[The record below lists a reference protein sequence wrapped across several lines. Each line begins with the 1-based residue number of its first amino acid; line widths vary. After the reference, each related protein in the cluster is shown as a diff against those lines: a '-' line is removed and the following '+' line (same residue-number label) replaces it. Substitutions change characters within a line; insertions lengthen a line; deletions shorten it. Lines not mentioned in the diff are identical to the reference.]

1 MVARVGWVRSLLAGL
16 LVVAAA
22 CGGGDDDGDNG
33 GSDDGAGS
41 GGAEAASSSTAPA
54 EAADVLRVLVT
65 NDDGVGAEGIDAL
78 VKGLED
84 LVDDV
89 EVTVVAPAANQSG
102 TGDST
107 TDPPPPAREAELLSG
122 HEAIAVE
129 GFPADAVNHALD
141 QVLDEPPHLVVSGVN
156 EGQNLGPVV
165 YASGTVGAA
174 RTAARRGV
182 PALAVSQGL
191 AEVLDYESG
200 VYFAT
205 DWVNQHRD
213 ALLAGEVGTD
223 TVANINVPSCTA
235 GEIRGIVE
243 VATATGGGERALDPA
258 DCTSA
263 VTDPP
268 DDIQGFLVGYA
279 VLADVALDP
288 PT

>member
-1 MVARVGWVRSLLAGL
+1 VVARVWWVRGLLAAV
-16 LVVAAA
+16 LVVVAA
-22 CGGGDDDGDNG
+22 CGGGDDGDGGDEQGRGSDG
-33 GSDDGAGS
+33 GSSTTAAAGDGET
-41 GGAEAASSSTAPA
+41 AE
-54 EAADVLRVLVT
+54 VLRVLVT
-65 NDDGVGAEGIDAL
+65 NDDGIGGEGIDAL

-89 EVTVVAPAANQSG
+89 EVTVVAPAENQSG
-102 TGDST
+102 TGDSS
-107 TDPPPPAREAELLSG
+107 TDPPPPAQEAALLSG

-141 QVLDEPPHLVVSGVN
+141 EVLDEPPHLVVSGVN

-223 TVANINVPSCTA
+223 TVANINVPSCMV

-243 VATATGGGERALDPA
+243 VATATEGGERALDPA